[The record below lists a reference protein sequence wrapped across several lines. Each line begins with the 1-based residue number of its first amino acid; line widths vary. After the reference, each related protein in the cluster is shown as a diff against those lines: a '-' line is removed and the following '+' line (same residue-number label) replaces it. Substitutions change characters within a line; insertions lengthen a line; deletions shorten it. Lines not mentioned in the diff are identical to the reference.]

1 MAPDVL
7 VRLQRALVTD
17 DDPGDF
23 RFDALDFDA
32 SAVLDFED
40 AAILSLW
47 FNGRGSVG
55 TLSAQ
60 QILAR
65 AISLGWIEAP
75 DADAVLARLQAVLP

>member
-1 MAPDVL
+1 MAPAV
-7 VRLQRALVTD
+7 VISLQRTLVTD
-17 DDPGDF
+17 DLSGDY

-32 SAVLDFED
+32 RGVLDFED

-47 FNGRGSVG
+47 FSGRGSVG

-75 DADAVLARLQAVLP
+75 EADAVVARLQVVLP